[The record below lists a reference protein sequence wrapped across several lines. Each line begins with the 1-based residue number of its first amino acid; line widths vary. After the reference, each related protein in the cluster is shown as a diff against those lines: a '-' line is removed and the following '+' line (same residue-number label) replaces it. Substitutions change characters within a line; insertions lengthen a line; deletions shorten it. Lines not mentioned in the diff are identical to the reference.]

1 MLAHVRFG
9 LLADMTRLDCDVRYT
24 PESGHYPRVYEYMPW
39 DESSGS
45 LVPTPLASVSLS
57 G

>member
-9 LLADMTRLDCDVRYT
+9 SLADMTRLDCDVRYT